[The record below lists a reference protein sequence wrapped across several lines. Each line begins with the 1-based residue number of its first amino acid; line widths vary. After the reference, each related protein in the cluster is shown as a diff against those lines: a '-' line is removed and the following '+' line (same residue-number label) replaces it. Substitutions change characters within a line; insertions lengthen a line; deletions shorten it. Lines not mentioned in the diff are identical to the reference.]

1 MINFGLYTKIDHI
14 HNSLENR
21 KITILILG
29 LIILEEINN
38 ILVDFAH
45 FEGCQPQKSNILV
58 NIGPRI

>member
-21 KITILILG
+21 KITILTRILG

-38 ILVDFAH
+38 ILVDFCP
-45 FEGCQPQKSNILV
+45 F
-58 NIGPRI
+58 